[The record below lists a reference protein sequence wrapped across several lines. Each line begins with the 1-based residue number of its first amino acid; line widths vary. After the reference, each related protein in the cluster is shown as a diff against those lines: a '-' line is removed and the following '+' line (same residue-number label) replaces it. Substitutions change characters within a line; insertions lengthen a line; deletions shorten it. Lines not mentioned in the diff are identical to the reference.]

1 MRMNE
6 LQLLALAEKA
16 LHDNGIRGHLF
27 KRTSENSKW
36 QMRYFVLFQNI
47 LFYFEN
53 ESTSKPSGL
62 IFLEGSYCDKMVTPS
77 TGKSINTG
85 SANLQHYFAITYR
98 KEGSK
103 TFELKAESETE
114 CNAWV
119 HAIETASFS
128 KMLLQKEE
136 LEQKHLHLVQIVE
149 SEKTAKW
156 QYTQQCEE
164 LTMEIKKLRAELCA
178 LKREWR
184 LTPNNKP
191 NSLIGL
197 TCSDDSEE
205 VRKIKKVQSFF
216 RGWLCRRRWKQ
227 IVIEY
232 INSPHAENM
241 RKRNS
246 LVFRMVEAE
255 EEYLEQLQLM
265 VSCFLRPFKMA
276 ASSQKPPCNHDEVNS
291 IFLNAET
298 VMFLHQ
304 IFLKGL
310 TARMECWP
318 TLVLVLAECKQ
329 REKFA
334 SMLRRLEEKPIIQGR
349 TLETFL
355 TYPMHQVPRYIITL
369 HELLAHTPHNH
380 VERKSL
386 ENARMKLEE
395 LSRQMHDEVSETE
408 NIRNNL
414 AIERIIVGGCD
425 ILLDVN
431 QVFIRKGSVLQVL
444 TSDRFKTARARIGS
458 FRGDKEVVRQCY
470 LFSNHMLLCTR
481 TSGGKLT
488 LVESIG
494 KIPLAEATLIEDPNE
509 QFQFTID
516 DGDGS
521 LSSAS
526 SHSSEAGSGQVISFA
541 MTAASAIAISSTPT
555 NSGKDFGGLDFKIIV
570 DAKQGPPITIHLVA
584 PTLQEKTAWISDISQ
599 TNSASSSTTTSSTS
613 RKSSTVSGLFKSA
626 SSPTPPTDFRQNSST
641 SSGETGLQPAPQQPP
656 VEKLSRSTALFRYGR
671 AINRSLHS
679 ALGNN
684 NTNSSNETSTSNE
697 TAESSCQIA
706 GSASSNARLL
716 TAGSNVTEF
725 VPKSP
730 VSPKMP
736 SRFKFSKNKVK
747 SNSAMQESSKSTSK
761 KDKKSSSTTTTSSH
775 RTLSNKNVGKL
786 RKMGAL
792 ECPVVPNDI
801 VFEEGDNNKC
811 IDNVH
816 FNDLFHGTLNDASSI
831 TMPHSIRN
839 DPRLFKDDVDIR
851 FSRTLNSCKLPQ
863 IRYASPERLF
873 ERLTDLRFLSIDFLN
888 TFLLTYRVFTDS
900 ITVIEALKRV
910 HYSPEFP
917 LSSMS
922 AALHDSSGSLEEGV
936 GGGGQPGRTSGGG
949 GIGVGDTIGSYS
961 GTHLHPHPSPGHSL
975 HLGAN
980 NQLLNIHANPSNSS
994 SGAVANVSV
1003 ANEYLSTTIEYD
1015 YSRRISTI
1023 EEEQARERYL
1033 KRMNN
1038 RNAHGSISST
1048 CSSNVGQEFVYSSLT
1063 SGEPMLLPIGDPISM
1078 PVPPPPS
1085 PEVPGYIQKELA
1097 MKSTSLA
1104 YTGDS
1109 GGSSNDDSSPV
1120 ELNESTETT
1129 TSTLVTVNE
1138 NLQVPVHSQSCDTLT
1153 EQSNP
1158 TSPLSSATSS
1168 ATLVGSDS
1176 KSGSPRPSP
1185 VRKSPPQKLPSN
1197 EGNGETQLISTT
1209 NDVIFEENEES
1220 IEMRKYK
1227 QAISEVTP
1235 PSTPSLTSTP
1245 KHGAQQQ
1252 QSIQSMNAA
1261 SISSVGSCFVM
1272 QSKNQTLVTKG
1283 GESRSSSI
1291 SQPCSG
1297 QGQLS
1302 ATSTTMNYLRVRGA
1316 GSKRGSGSS
1325 ESESVGSTSVTPRSS
1340 FQTDTTGISTPRS
1353 SFQHPDS
1360 PQMSSK
1366 AGVVVTSS
1374 RATSRRSSTA
1384 SAASAFAVATA
1395 ASSNPPE
1402 PMDPM
1407 LKQLPSRSSSRFSS
1421 ATGADLKIP
1430 NIASGG
1436 GSGQSSAAS
1445 VQQQLNV
1452 AAANAARCK
1461 RESMISTAA
1470 TMRVLNVL
1478 RHWVSKH
1485 SQDFEND
1492 AKLLQITTE
1501 FLDELVHNT
1510 NLLPAEHKAA
1520 VQLQQMI
1527 AKQTM
1532 EAKEKLDLDV
1542 LLAPPL
1548 NPSKDTIETLSA
1560 LEIAEVMTYID
1571 HNIFIRIQSE
1581 EFLGQAWM
1589 KDDKSTKAFHILLM
1603 TKHFNDISRLVAS
1616 EILLVAEIPK
1626 RVSVIEKW
1634 AAVADIC
1641 RCLHNF
1647 NGVLQICAAFTNSSV
1662 FRLKRTW
1669 EKVTKTTRQTIE
1681 KLQTLVS
1688 TDGRFR
1694 NMREALHRCDPPC
1707 IPYLGMYL
1715 TDLSFIEEGTP
1726 NFTDDGL
1733 LNFSKMRMIAHVI
1746 REIRHFQQTPY
1757 KIELNSRVT
1766 NYLLDTSRHLQDE
1779 ILYQK
1784 SLCLEPRLS
1793 RLSTK
1798 ISYSGPS
1805 TTSPS
1810 STMGTSS
1817 FSPGQQQQQHQ
1828 ASSSGTMSSNTTPS
1842 HSHQPV

>member
-6 LQLLALAEKA
+6 IQLLALAEKA
-16 LHDNGIRGHLF
+16 LHDNGIRGFLF

-36 QMRYFVLFQNI
+36 QLRYFVLFQNL

-53 ESTSKPSGL
+53 EHSQKPSGV
-62 IFLEGSYCDKMVTPS
+62 IFLEGSYCDKMVITTSKTITASVSATGTS
-77 TGKSINTG
+77 T
-85 SANLQHYFAITYR
+85 NLQHYFTITYR

-103 TFELKAESETE
+103 TFELKAESESE

-119 HAIETASFS
+119 HAIENASFS

-164 LTMEIKKLRAELCA
+164 LTMEIKKLRAELFS
-178 LKREWR
+178 LNREWR
-184 LTPNNKP
+184 LAPNNRSQ
-191 NSLIGL
+191 NLQQLGGL
-197 TCSDDSEE
+197 NEESEE
-205 VRKIKKVQSFF
+205 IRKIKKVQSFF

-232 INSPHAENM
+232 INSPHAESM

-276 ASSQKPPCNHDEVNS
+276 ASSQKPPCSHDDVNS

-318 TLVLVLAECKQ
+318 TLVLGIGDLFDMLLPMLSIYQEYVRNHHFSLQVLAECKQ

-355 TYPMHQVPRYIITL
+355 TYPMHQVPRYIINL

-431 QVFIRKGSVLQVL
+431 QVFIRKGCVIQVL
-444 TSDRFKTARARIGS
+444 NSDRSKTASRVARIGS
-458 FRGDKEVVRQCY
+458 FRGLVEKEIMRQCY

-481 TSGGKLT
+481 TSGGKLS
-488 LVESIG
+488 LVDGIG

-509 QFQFTID
+509 QFQFTVD
-516 DGDGS
+516 DTEGS
-521 LSSAS
+521 ISSTS
-526 SHSSEAGSGQVISFA
+526 SHSSDAGTGTGAGSANTNTPSFINQ
-541 MTAASAIAISSTPT
+541 AITTTTTTTTSSSTSNNATTATPT
-555 NSGKDFGGLDFKIIV
+555 HSGKDFGGLDFKIIV
-570 DAKQGPPITIHLVA
+570 DCKTGPPLTVHLVA

-599 TNSASSSTTTSSTS
+599 
-613 RKSSTVSGLFKSA
+613 
-626 SSPTPPTDFRQNSST
+626 
-641 SSGETGLQPAPQQPP
+641 
-656 VEKLSRSTALFRYGR
+656 
-671 AINRSLHS
+671 
-679 ALGNN
+679 
-684 NTNSSNETSTSNE
+684 
-697 TAESSCQIA
+697 
-706 GSASSNARLL
+706 
-716 TAGSNVTEF
+716 
-725 VPKSP
+725 
-730 VSPKMP
+730 
-736 SRFKFSKNKVK
+736 
-747 SNSAMQESSKSTSK
+747 
-761 KDKKSSSTTTTSSH
+761 
-775 RTLSNKNVGKL
+775 
-786 RKMGAL
+786 
-792 ECPVVPNDI
+792 
-801 VFEEGDNNKC
+801 C

-816 FNDLFHGTLNDASSI
+816 FNDLFHGTLNDSSSI

-910 HYSPEFP
+910 HYNPD
-917 LSSMS
+917 LSAMNAS
-922 AALHDSSGSLEEGV
+922 LHDSSGSLEEGT
-936 GGGGQPGRTSGGG
+936 GNTNGNAKIDS
-949 GIGVGDTIGSYS
+949 
-961 GTHLHPHPSPGHSL
+961 THLHPSQSPYHHSGIITTATSL
-975 HLGAN
+975 
-980 NQLLNIHANPSNSS
+980 NQAHSNTGGGVSATII
-994 SGAVANVSV
+994 GNVNVNNVSA
-1003 ANEYLSTTIEYD
+1003 ANEYLSTTIDYD
-1015 YSRRISTI
+1015 YSRRVSNSSVLSDINDLAHRESVVSTSESTAGQQLAQVQQMFSSNAI
-1023 EEEQARERYL
+1023 RNNQHWRLSYRKFEEEQARERYL

-1038 RNAHGSISST
+1038 RLAHGSISST
-1048 CSSNVGQEFVYSSLT
+1048 TSSNVGNNEIVANHSNNTNTSNISSHFQLPA
-1063 SGEPMLLPIGDPISM
+1063 GEPLLTPAITDPIAV

-1085 PEVPGYIQKELA
+1085 PEVPGYLQKSAKEASSLLA
-1097 MKSTSLA
+1097 DKESPN
-1104 YTGDS
+1104 
-1109 GGSSNDDSSPV
+1109 SSNDDRSPSPTQSSPSKQITAIHRSNQH
-1120 ELNESTETT
+1120 LRITT
-1129 TSTLVTVNE
+1129 NNVHQD
-1138 NLQVPVHSQSCDTLT
+1138 QVSSPHSQSCDTLT
-1153 EQSNP
+1153 NNSELSYP
-1158 TSPLSSATSS
+1158 ASPLSSATSS
-1168 ATLVGSDS
+1168 ATLVGTDS
-1176 KSGSPRPSP
+1176 HTCSPKPSP
-1185 VRKSPPQKLPSN
+1185 IQKTSPHSLPAQNSIEQNAENQDLDILSKESTELRQKIAQNTLHGQLSEGTPPPTPPIPGTPQK
-1197 EGNGETQLISTT
+1197 
-1209 NDVIFEENEES
+1209 
-1220 IEMRKYK
+1220 
-1227 QAISEVTP
+1227 
-1235 PSTPSLTSTP
+1235 
-1245 KHGAQQQ
+1245 QQQ
-1252 QSIQSMNAA
+1252 HQHYYHQITPQPTHPA
-1261 SISSVGSCFVM
+1261 SSAPPISSVGSCFVLPP
-1272 QSKNQTLVTKG
+1272 KNQPPGNPKSTDSRSGSISVPPPIKSS
-1283 GESRSSSI
+1283 ESRSGSI
-1291 SQPCSG
+1291 SHSTPSG
-1297 QGQLS
+1297 RLS
-1302 ATSTTMNYLRVRGA
+1302 ATSMNYLRVRGA

-1325 ESESVGSTSVTPRSS
+1325 ECESMASSSVTPRSS
-1340 FQTDTTGISTPRS
+1340 FQTDTSISTARS
-1353 SFQHPDS
+1353 SFQHPES

-1366 AGVVVTSS
+1366 AGVVVISS

-1384 SAASAFAVATA
+1384 SAASAFAAATA

-1402 PMDPM
+1402 PTDPM
-1407 LKQLPSRSSSRFSS
+1407 MKQVIISRGSSRFSS
-1421 ATGADLKIP
+1421 AAGADLKIP
-1430 NIASGG
+1430 NSQGAAG
-1436 GSGQSSAAS
+1436 GSTTAA
-1445 VQQQLNV
+1445 QNAQNV
-1452 AAANAARCK
+1452 AANNERIAQRAK

-1492 AKLLQITTE
+1492 QKLLQITTE
-1501 FLDELVHNT
+1501 FLEELIHNT

-1532 EAKEKLDLDV
+1532 EAKEKVDLDV
-1542 LLAPPL
+1542 LLAAPIH
-1548 NPSKDTIETLSA
+1548 PSQDNIETLSA
-1560 LEIAEVMTYID
+1560 LEIAEVMTYLD
-1571 HNIFIRIQSE
+1571 HNIFIRIRSE

-1589 KDDKSTKAFHILLM
+1589 KEQKSKKAFHILLM

-1616 EILLVAEIPK
+1616 EVLRVPEIHK
-1626 RVSVIEKW
+1626 RVAIIEKW

-1641 RCLHNF
+1641 RCFHNF

-1662 FRLKRTW
+1662 YRLKRTW
-1669 EKVTKTTRQTIE
+1669 EKVAKTTKQTIE

-1757 KIELNSRVT
+1757 KMEHNPKVT
-1766 NYLLDTSRHLQDE
+1766 NYLLDTSRHLQDDE
-1779 ILYQK
+1779 LYQM
-1784 SLCLEPRLS
+1784 SLTLEPRLS
-1793 RLSTK
+1793 RFSPRVYVPNVG
-1798 ISYSGPS
+1798 SAA
-1805 TTSPS
+1805 TSPS
-1810 STMGTSS
+1810 ATTNQTVTNNDNNTVTS
-1817 FSPGQQQQQHQ
+1817 
-1828 ASSSGTMSSNTTPS
+1828 
-1842 HSHQPV
+1842 